1 MMTLRTT
8 LLLAVLTGPLLI
20 TGCQTATV
28 QGPGGKS
35 LTLVTPKTFTIGRGE
50 TRTLEIGVNRENT
63 TAPVTVSLS
72 LLPDGVTARQASK
85 TVETDAA
92 TFVLQASRQAALVRN
107 QAAAVTIEGPD
118 GMRGT
123 EHIRLTVTK

>member
-1 MMTLRTT
+1 MMTLRSSLFLALLTT
-8 LLLAVLTGPLLI
+8 AILI
-20 TGCQTATV
+20 TGCQKATV

-35 LTLVTPKTFTIGRGE
+35 LTLLTPKTLTIGRGE
-50 TRTLEIGVNRENT
+50 TRTLEVGIERRQT

-123 EHIRLTVTK
+123 EHIRMTVTK